1 MRRRKTGGEGEETCL
16 VAASRTSPA
25 SHDDGVIA
33 TLDNKERRPYEH
45 TRKGSCRRR
54 RTSNGCCGC
63 KKKLLVSA
71 RRRVAMVDKGPRAA
85 TAMAMARLPP
95 SFSLPLPLSLALFCL
110 YPALLCVLYSV
121 HSSRRSRKTKS
132 FAFSNPYL
140 KGNLL
145 PDREHHG
152 VILFIGFWCGLYII
166 LVAAASLMS
175 LGPDNPSHDLLHMC
189 RRFFA
194 ILSLSLQFQFCI
206 IVISSLQ
213 NVSSSPSSLVVCFLK
228 NSFMS
233 ARLTCSSCSSSWI
246 LCVLHLCCGVYI
258 TNPGKNFIS
267 LFENRS

>member
-1 MRRRKTGGEGEETCL
+1 MNTLGRAAAGVDAL
-16 VAASRTSPA
+16 AMVVVAARRSCWCPHAGVLRWWTEVHELPQPWPWLACLPRSLSLSP
-25 SHDDGVIA
+25 
-33 TLDNKERRPYEH
+33 L
-45 TRKGSCRRR
+45 C
-54 RTSNGCCGC
+54 
-63 KKKLLVSA
+63 
-71 RRRVAMVDKGPRAA
+71 
-85 TAMAMARLPP
+85 
-95 SFSLPLPLSLALFCL
+95 LALFCL
-110 YPALLCVLYSV
+110 SPALLCVLYSV

-140 KGNLL
+140 KGNLF

-152 VILFIGFWCGLYII
+152 VILFVGFWCGLYII

-213 NVSSSPSSLVVCFLK
+213 NVSSSLSSLVVCFLK